1 LYDFLIW
8 KWFCGFNKNAGVAS
22 FMINSTW
29 VTSWVTMKK
38 AISRWWR
45 VIYCKK
51 IRKNLRKLEIETQE
65 DFLGAKKKKSVEDMI
80 QNDSKTI
87 DWSILCPC
95 VLHKGFW
102 SCCSFWIMQVI
113 ICFQKKDIL
122 KSTSQCEIIN

>member
-1 LYDFLIW
+1 MYDFLIW

-65 DFLGAKKKKSVEDMI
+65 DFLGAKKKKNQWKIWYKMTQRPS
-80 QNDSKTI
+80 I
-87 DWSILCPC
+87 DRFCVHVCSIRDFEVVVLFGLCKLLY
-95 VLHKGFW
+95 VFKKRIFW
-102 SCCSFWIMQVI
+102 NQPVSAR
-113 ICFQKKDIL
+113 
-122 KSTSQCEIIN
+122 